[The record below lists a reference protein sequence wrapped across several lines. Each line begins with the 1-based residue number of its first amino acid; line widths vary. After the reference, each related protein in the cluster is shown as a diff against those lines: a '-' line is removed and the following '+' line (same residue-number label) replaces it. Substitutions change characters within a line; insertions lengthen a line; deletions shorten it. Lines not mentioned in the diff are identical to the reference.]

1 MNRLFLTKLHLVLAA
16 FMFPAILMFL
26 ATGALYTWGEKGD
39 WEESSHEVSLSE
51 PYASQNQGAL
61 TSIAVQVLLDQGA
74 AIPSGTESLSGEGAE
89 QSLNWTGARSEA
101 SVKPTDDP
109 QVAEVTIKQ
118 ASFHRWLVQLHKAKG
133 STVFKVYATILATVL
148 FLLVASGLILG
159 LQVKALRRLTL
170 VSSVA
175 GFGAFV
181 IFVLLG

>member
-1 MNRLFLTKLHLVLAA
+1 M
-16 FMFPAILMFL
+16 
-26 ATGALYTWGEKGD
+26 
-39 WEESSHEVSLSE
+39 
-51 PYASQNQGAL
+51 
-61 TSIAVQVLLDQGA
+61 
-74 AIPSGTESLSGEGAE
+74 
-89 QSLNWTGARSEA
+89 
-101 SVKPTDDP
+101 KPTDDP

>member
-1 MNRLFLTKLHLVLAA
+1 
-16 FMFPAILMFL
+16 MFPAIVMFL

-39 WEESSHEVSLSE
+39 WQEEAVMVSLDQPLTADESTFKAIALSE
-51 PYASQNQGAL
+51 L
-61 TSIAVQVLLDQGA
+61 A
-74 AIPSGTESLSGEGAE
+74 ARDLPAPSGKPSVSGEGAGA
-89 QSLNWTGARSEA
+89 SFNWTGARTEA
-101 SVKPTDDP
+101 SVRSTDDP
-109 QVAEVTIKQ
+109 AVAEVTIKQ

-159 LQVKALRRLTL
+159 LQVKSLRRLTL

-175 GFGAFV
+175 GFGGFV